1 MIINKYN
8 RQIIKI
14 LIKVFSP
21 VKVRHSELS
30 LLLSADDTSFLP
42 SERLLN
48 LTGDALKAMENIVLD
63 DIGLRTEDAKK
74 YLSVWPGEHYKLLAS
89 ITKVLNPKVV
99 IEIGTATGLS
109 ALVIKKYLS
118 SDAKIATF
126 DVIGWQDYPG
136 KCLNE
141 NDFLDGKLEQYVD
154 DLSREE
160 TVLKYSSLLQE
171 ADLIFIDAEKN
182 GIMEKRFLDNLK
194 LVNFKN
200 EPIVIFDDIRLWN
213 MLEIWRNIT
222 MPKLDIT
229 SFGHWS
235 GTGLIDWKSKI

>member
-8 RQIIKI
+8 RQIING
-14 LIKVFSP
+14 LIKLFSP
-21 VKVRHSELS
+21 IKTRHSELS
-30 LLLSADDTSFLP
+30 LLLSADDALVLP
-42 SERLLN
+42 STRLIN
-48 LTGDALKAMENIVLD
+48 LTCEALQNIDDIVLD
-63 DIGLRTEDAKK
+63 EIGLRTEDAKK
-74 YLSVWPGEHYKLLAS
+74 YLNVWPGEHYKLLAA
-89 ITKVLNPKVV
+89 ITKALKPKIV

-118 SDAKIATF
+118 SDSKIVTF
-126 DVIGWQDYPG
+126 DIVNWQDYPG

-141 NDFLDGKLEQYVD
+141 EDFSDGKLKQYVD

-160 TVLKYSSLLQE
+160 TVLKYTDLLQQ

-182 GIMEKRFLDNLK
+182 GVMERKFLDNLK
-194 LVNFKN
+194 LINFKK
-200 EPIVIFDDIRLWN
+200 ELVVIFDDIRLWN
-213 MLEIWRNIT
+213 MLKIWRNIS

-235 GTGLIDWKSKI
+235 GTGLIDWKNKL